1 MISKERNLKRLM
13 SAIDHSRMKH
23 FIALGAT
30 MSICSNAAGAL
41 DASVLI
47 MKDSLNPE
55 QHKMMNEIRQA

>member
-41 DASVLI
+41 DASVLL
-47 MKDSLNPE
+47 MKDFLNPE
-55 QHKMMNEIRQA
+55 